1 MPGLIFA
8 SKAMS
13 LPRGKQQMGA
23 IFGKTLPLLENIRL
37 WWKCFQGT
45 NTLAYFAS
53 LSVTKKKKFYTL
65 T

>member
-13 LPRGKQQMGA
+13 LPTGKPQMGA
-23 IFGKTLPLLENIRL
+23 IFGKTLPLFENISLL
-37 WWKCFQGT
+37 WKGLRGT

>member
-13 LPRGKQQMGA
+13 LPRGRQQMGA
-23 IFGKTLPLLENIRL
+23 IFGKSLRLLENIRL
-37 WWKCFQGT
+37 LCKGLQGT